1 MTGRHKQNK
10 WRTYIYAKY
19 NSPLSTLTKHLET
32 TRCNH
37 TAFRPVFHSP
47 FNPISTAVGSEVIVK
62 TKQTQLDSFKNRN
75 QEQKPKDKKQDG
87 NVTFPFS
94 SSIICS
100 EHRYCNPAYNLL
112 FVFAAIVSLLS
123 ITLFC
128 SSRLYQVQWNVH
140 KNTSGWLKHMW
151 C

>member
-47 FNPISTAVGSEVIVK
+47 FNPISSAVGSEVIVK
-62 TKQTQLDSFKNRN
+62 TKQTQLDSFKNKN

-87 NVTFPFS
+87 NVTFSFPPLLYAQSTGIAILHIISSLFLLPLFPFCPS
-94 SSIICS
+94 LFSALAVYIKFS
-100 EHRYCNPAYNLL
+100 EMYTKTRQAD
-112 FVFAAIVSLLS
+112 
-123 ITLFC
+123 
-128 SSRLYQVQWNVH
+128 
-140 KNTSGWLKHMW
+140 
-151 C
+151 